1 MHNMLDDVT
10 RQFFT
15 QQGRLLSPVLYD
27 ALDLAIGETKRKITH
42 AREQHPHLH
51 ALSVRAD
58 LRAGLTA
65 ETLPDG
71 WKVAGNSRRSE
82 QIFLQHPDSASSLR
96 VLSESTVTTNGV
108 PHAGHTRAR
117 RAAWSA
123 PTAPLFV
130 EPTLIAD
137 RDLLL
142 LLRAWSGEPS
152 MRIVHTVQS
161 GQYKGNVPCDF
172 EVPLLRDVAAMPER
186 FEGSDEYEDLFNVS
200 IEEFGVE

>member
-15 QQGRLLSPVLYD
+15 QQGRLLSPILYE
-27 ALDLAIGETKRKITH
+27 ALDFAIADTKRKITH
-42 AREQHPHLH
+42 ARGEHPHLH

-58 LRAGLTA
+58 LRAGLA
-65 ETLPDG
+65 QESLPAG
-71 WKVAGNSRRSE
+71 WQIGGNSRRSE
-82 QIFLQHPDSASSLR
+82 QIFLQHPASASSLR

-108 PHAGHTRAR
+108 PHAGLTRAR
-117 RAAWSA
+117 KTAWSA
-123 PTAPLFV
+123 RAALFAA
-130 EPTLIAD
+130 PTLFAD

-142 LLRAWSGEPS
+142 LLNVWSGEPV

-172 EVPLLRDVAAMPER
+172 EVPLLRDITAMPER
-186 FEGSDEYEDLFNVS
+186 FEGSDEYEDLFNVA
-200 IEEFGVE
+200 IEELGFE